1 MFFNWHVT
9 LRLAVFEI
17 FAVKWSKF
25 RPKISD
31 LRIPGRYRPQ
41 KGRRSV
47 RDRYVHRAKFH
58 ADRCHRRR
66 NTCNRREK
74 KTTTNR
80 PFHTNVWRVIKVYK
94 TVKLLSWNFQ
104 NKRATV
110 LGFLAKLVK
119 KSRSLGK
126 KAEKDQW
133 RYLANVDEARG
144 RVLLWLTALII
155 TFYWFSYVACVYV
168 KFDESLHT
176 YCRINEC
183 W

>member
-119 KSRSLGK
+119 KIQIIGQKSRKGPVTLSSKCRWSARSSFAVVDSTYYHILLVQLCCMCLCK
-126 KAEKDQW
+126 IW
-133 RYLANVDEARG
+133 RVSSYL
-144 RVLLWLTALII
+144 LP
-155 TFYWFSYVACVYV
+155 Y
-168 KFDESLHT
+168 
-176 YCRINEC
+176 
-183 W
+183 